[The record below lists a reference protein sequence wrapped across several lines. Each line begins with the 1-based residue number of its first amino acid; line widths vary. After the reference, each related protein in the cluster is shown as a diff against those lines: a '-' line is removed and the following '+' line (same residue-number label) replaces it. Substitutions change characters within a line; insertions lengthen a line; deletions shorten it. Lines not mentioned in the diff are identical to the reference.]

1 MRNNIVFWMWAQQ
14 AFGPGNS
21 TPWHIYR
28 NFPGG
33 LEGFYREGPRCWNRL
48 DYVSEVQTESLAVC
62 TVEEAMVRLECAM
75 RLGWQVVTPECEQ
88 YPRELRNIS
97 DPPAV
102 LYIKGAHLEELAG
115 PKVAVAG
122 ARKALQVSIDAAR
135 SIGYQLATA
144 GGVVVTGEA
153 VGVDAGAMEG
163 VISAGGRAICV
174 LPVDLGSPYMA
185 KTSHLRRRVLELGGV
200 LMTEYFSQRSPAQ
213 GGFQLRNR
221 LITGLCPQVVLVQAA
236 EKSGTMIYAR
246 HSAGQ
251 GRKLYVFPG
260 PPEAEEFAGSRRLLK
275 EGAIPVQSGSEVLG
289 TDKAIAIETRAVK
302 SPQRAQRPRK
312 RPAAAMLAD
321 SGLPPREQEPVREK
335 EPSPAEKLPEGQ
347 QAVLD
352 RLKDGECTV
361 DELMES
367 CGMETGK
374 LLRLL
379 TRMELQGLIECV
391 PGRRYRRLA

>member
-1 MRNNIVFWMWAQQ
+1 MWAQQ
-14 AFGPGNS
+14 AFGPGS
-21 TPWHIYR
+21 GTPWHIYR

-33 LEGFYREGPRCWNRL
+33 LEGFYREGPRCWNRM
-48 DYVSEVQTESLAVC
+48 DYVSEVQAESLAVC
-62 TVEEAMVRLECAM
+62 TVEDAMVRLDCAM
-75 RLGWQVVTPECEQ
+75 KLHWQVVTPECEQ
-88 YPRELRNIS
+88 YPQELRNIS

-102 LYIKGAHLEELAG
+102 LYIKGAKLQELAG

-122 ARKALQVSIDAAR
+122 ARKALPESIDAAR
-135 SIGYQLATA
+135 SIGYQLSTA
-144 GGVVVTGEA
+144 GGIVVTGEA

-163 VISAGGRAICV
+163 ATSAGGRMICV

-185 KTSHLRRRVLELGGV
+185 KTSYLRRMVLDLGGV

-246 HSAGQ
+246 HAAGQ

-260 PPEAEEFAGSRRLLK
+260 PQEAEEFAGSRRLLK
-275 EGAIPVQSGSEVLG
+275 EGAIPVYSGGEVLG
-289 TDKAIAIETRAVK
+289 TEKAIAFDGLTAKK
-302 SPQRAQRPRK
+302 SAPAESPAKAARPRRE
-312 RPAAAMLAD
+312 RPPAMLAD
-321 SGLPPREQEPVREK
+321 SGQEASGEQGQSKSLPQE
-335 EPSPAEKLPEGQ
+335 Q

-352 RLKDGECTV
+352 RLKDGTRTV
-361 DELMES
+361 DELAEG
-367 CGMETGK
+367 CGGIDTAK

-379 TRMELQGLIECV
+379 TRMELSGLIESA
-391 PGRRYRRLA
+391 PGRKYRRLG